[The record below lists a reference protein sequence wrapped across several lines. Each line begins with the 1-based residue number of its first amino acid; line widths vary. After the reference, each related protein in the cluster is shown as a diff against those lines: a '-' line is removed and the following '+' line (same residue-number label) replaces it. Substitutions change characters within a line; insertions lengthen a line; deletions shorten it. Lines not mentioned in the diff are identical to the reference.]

1 MSELFEIE
9 HLRVA
14 LSLEDGPRAVIHDL
28 SLSLGEGE
36 ALAIV
41 GESGAGKSMTVRA
54 ILRMLPSGASVG
66 GEVRFAGQAVQTM
79 TDTELRRYRA
89 DCVGV
94 VFQDPRA
101 HVNPLRRLGDFML
114 EPLVRLRGMSS
125 AAATKKVTTILE
137 HIGIP
142 DVDRRL
148 RQYPHELSGGLLQ
161 RMMIASVVAMEPRL
175 ILADEPTTALD
186 ATTQSDVM
194 AILGELRRDYGL
206 ALLLVTHDL
215 DLAAGVCERMAV
227 MYAGAIVEEQPT
239 ASIMRAPL
247 HPYTAALA
255 AARPALATRGVP
267 LPAIAGRPL
276 SAFEVPEGC
285 SFAPR
290 CRYAQEFCREHDP
303 ELLPYDAGRAACLRI
318 DELRGT
324 LTRSRPD
331 RSHA

>member
-1 MSELFEIE
+1 VSHLLEID

-14 LSLEDGPRAVIHDL
+14 LPLDSGPRAVIHDL
-28 SLSLGEGE
+28 SLDLGEGE

-54 ILRMLPSGASVG
+54 ILRMLPGGATVG
-66 GEVRFAGQAVQTM
+66 GEVRFAGQDLRSM
-79 TDTELRRYRA
+79 SDTELRRYRA
-89 DCVGV
+89 DWVGV

-101 HVNPLRRLGDFML
+101 HINPLRRLGDFML

-125 AAATKKVTTILE
+125 TAATKKLTAILG
-137 HIGIP
+137 HIGIS
-142 DVDRRL
+142 DADRRF

-161 RMMIASVVAMEPRL
+161 RMMIASVVAMEPRV

-239 ASIMRAPL
+239 AQIMRAPL

-255 AARPALATRGVP
+255 AARPALAKRGVP

-290 CRYAQEFCREHDP
+290 CRYAREFCREQQP
-303 ELLPYDAGRAACLRI
+303 ELLPHDEGRAACLRV
-318 DELRGT
+318 DQLRGT
-324 LTRSRPD
+324 LARSRPD
-331 RSHA
+331 RSHV